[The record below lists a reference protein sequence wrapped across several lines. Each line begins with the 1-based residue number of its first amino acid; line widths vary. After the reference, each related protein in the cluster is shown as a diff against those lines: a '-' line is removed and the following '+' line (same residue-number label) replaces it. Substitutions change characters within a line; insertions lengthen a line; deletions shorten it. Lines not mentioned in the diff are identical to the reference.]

1 MFHKPGNYI
10 SGIWPVDFF
19 TALKQ
24 GSVFLSSDVKRFFKR
39 VKKHNKTNI
48 QLNLKF
54 IISTLSVLSI
64 LKIPFLKEDIHVSDV
79 CAFFLVKG
87 EINICFFEK

>member
-24 GSVFLSSDVKRFFKR
+24 GSVFLSSDVKR
-39 VKKHNKTNI
+39 NKTNTK
-48 QLNLKF
+48 LNLKF
-54 IISTLSVLSI
+54 IISTLSILSI
-64 LKIPFLKEDIHVSDV
+64 LKIPFLKEDIHISDV
-79 CAFFLVKG
+79 YAFFLVKG
-87 EINICFFEK
+87 YINICFFEKQVVFLT